1 MEYGGEGRVATCRS
15 RRQRASIRHLLGVD
29 EMARS
34 FALIAAASAALV
46 VIASSDSRAA
56 DLGAQIRPGAVA
68 AGAAMQL
75 NCDNGR
81 VYPIRPRAV
90 SEVGELVTGY
100 ISTAP
105 RRTHHFRLIPMGNG
119 YRYAGHGFWFDGIR
133 LEATLI
139 VDSRETAC
147 TVEYS

>member
-1 MEYGGEGRVATCRS
+1 MG
-15 RRQRASIRHLLGVD
+15 
-29 EMARS
+29 RS
-34 FALIAAASAALV
+34 FSWIAAAVATFV
-46 VIASSDSRAA
+46 VVAPGESQAA
-56 DLGAQIRPGAVA
+56 DMGAQMRPGAVP
-68 AGAAMQL
+68 AGVALAL

-90 SEVGELVTGY
+90 SDVGELVTGY

-105 RRTHHFRLIPMGNG
+105 RRSHHFRLVPMGNG

-133 LEATLI
+133 GEATLY

-147 TVEYS
+147 TVQQG

>member
-1 MEYGGEGRVATCRS
+1 MRRLTILGGD
-15 RRQRASIRHLLGVD
+15 Q
-29 EMARS
+29 MMRS
-34 FALIAAASAALV
+34 FALIAVTSAALV
-46 VIASSDSRAA
+46 GIGTGDSKTA
-56 DLGAQIRPGAVA
+56 DMKIRPGAVV
-68 AGAAMQL
+68 AGAAMHL

-90 SEVGELVTGY
+90 SDIGELVTGY

-105 RRTHHFRLIPMGNG
+105 RRSHHFRLVPMGNG

-133 LEATLI
+133 GEATLY

-147 TVEYS
+147 TVEYA

>member
-1 MEYGGEGRVATCRS
+1 MG
-15 RRQRASIRHLLGVD
+15 
-29 EMARS
+29 RS
-34 FALIAAASAALV
+34 FALTAAVSAAFVLIASADA
-46 VIASSDSRAA
+46 RAA
-56 DLGAQIRPGAVA
+56 DLGAQIRPGAVP
-68 AGAAMQL
+68 AGVALAL

-133 LEATLI
+133 LEATLYL
-139 VDSRETAC
+139 DSRETAC